1 MINTGNRVIFPYTS
15 FSVVSYFLCVCMCVH
30 CVCVLC
36 LSLCVSVCP
45 LCYLYSKS
53 EIPTIQMFFWL
64 MLLRGQDFLGFLF
77 PRHSF
82 KSFWMGKKGQTGWE
96 SWKEGPHKP
105 SELCLPHS
113 ALLCDVP
120 PSLQVVSPNWAA
132 HTAADI
138 PDLVKAQG
146 FQEFPIVSLCC
157 LILPCSLGTGGSTW
171 LIEVGPRE
179 GQEGHILCFQNL
191 PPFLSPWPTNQT
203 SVFLES
209 FSMGQHF
216 LFLPGAAVWGD
227 DLPSWV
233 PEPHV
238 NRSVWPLILTTI
250 RSIGKIGEVEKTAVP
265 GRQEENK

>member
-1 MINTGNRVIFPYTS
+1 MINIGNRVIFPYTS
-15 FSVVSYFLCVCMCVH
+15 FSAVSYFLCVCMCVH

-53 EIPTIQMFFWL
+53 EIPTIQMFLWL
-64 MLLRGQDFLGFLF
+64 MLLGGQEFLGFLF

-96 SWKEGPHKP
+96 SWKGGSTHTIRATPA
-105 SELCLPHS
+105 
-113 ALLCDVP
+113 ALSPTMWCS

-138 PDLVKAQG
+138 PDLLKAQG
-146 FQEFPIVSLCC
+146 FQKFPMVSLCC
-157 LILPCSLGTGGSTW
+157 LIFPCSLGTGGSTW

-179 GQEGHILCFQNL
+179 GRRDIFSVL
-191 PPFLSPWPTNQT
+191 PRFLSQWPASQT

-209 FSMGQHF
+209 FSTGQHF

-265 GRQEENK
+265 GRQENK